1 MTWEN
6 IVKSPY
12 VGNADRWEKRHHR
25 KIKKEFENIY
35 KRINDV
41 ANGISGMRYSKDGQ
55 VVYDSGYLPSGVIYA
70 EQMEA
75 KFFEKLYDKLEE
87 LAQSKEMMAYRMQ
100 ELFDSDNGEK
110 KMSDFKYSNV
120 VESLDNTVDRQKRMI
135 IDFEKL
141 IQALGE

>member
-1 MTWEN
+1 MTWED
-6 IVKSPY
+6 IVKY

-35 KRINDV
+35 ERINDV
-41 ANGISGMRYSKDGQ
+41 AKGIRGMRYSKDGQ
-55 VVYDSGYLPSGVIYA
+55 VVYDSGYLPSDVIGA

-75 KFFEKLYDKLEE
+75 KFFEKLHDKLEQ
-87 LAQSKEMMAYRMQ
+87 LARSKEMMALRMQ
-100 ELFDSDNGEK
+100 NLFDSENGEVEI
-110 KMSDFKYSNV
+110 SDFKISKI
-120 VESLDNTVDRQKRMI
+120 VESLNNTVDRQKRI